1 MDLVDFSYLG
11 TAGVFVQLALLFFV
25 MGLLTRNE
33 LGLRLL
39 LLIGSM
45 FYITYYYHVTDVPL
59 WDAIWTSSVI
69 AACNI
74 FMICVI
80 LRERSTVGMKAEMI
94 ALYQSFPTLN
104 PGQFRRVMKQAKW
117 VTALEETEICTQGIQ
132 PDYLYLLT
140 HGSAKLVRDDRSVF
154 IGSGNFVG
162 EISFLIDGP
171 ATATVVAPKGSEY
184 VQWRRNELCA
194 LMGKSLRLSNALS
207 ALFNKDIARKL
218 AVSWPQNPPDA

>member
-1 MDLVDFSYLG
+1 MLDLSYLG
-11 TAGVFVQLALLFFV
+11 TAGIFVQLALLFYV
-25 MGLLTRNE
+25 LGLLTRNE
-33 LGLRLL
+33 MALRLL
-39 LLIGSM
+39 LLIGSI
-45 FYITYYYHVTDVPL
+45 FYIAYYYYVSDTPL

-74 FMICVI
+74 IMILVI
-80 LRERSTVGMKAEMI
+80 LRERSTLGMKPDMI

-117 VTALEETEICTQGIQ
+117 VIAPEDTEICTQGIQ
-132 PDYLYLLT
+132 PEHLFLLT
-140 HGSAKLVRDDRSVF
+140 HGPAKLVRDERSVF

-184 VQWRRNELCA
+184 VQWKRTDLIA
-194 LMGKSLRLSNALS
+194 LMEKSLKLSNALG

-218 AVSWPQNPPDA
+218 AVSWPEKPDAA

>member
-1 MDLVDFSYLG
+1 MDLSYLG
-11 TAGVFVQLALLFFV
+11 TAGIFVQLALLFYV

-39 LLIGSM
+39 LLIGSF
-45 FYITYYYHVTDVPL
+45 FYIIYYYYVSDAPL
-59 WDAIWTSSVI
+59 WDAIWTSAVI

-74 FMICVI
+74 VMICVN
-80 LRERSTVGMKAEMI
+80 LRERSTLGMKPDMI

-104 PGQFRRVMKQAKW
+104 PGQFRRVMRQAKW
-117 VTALEETEICTQGIQ
+117 IVATEDTEICSQGIQ
-132 PDYLYLLT
+132 PEYLFLLT
-140 HGSAKLVRDDRSVF
+140 QGPAKLVRDERSVF

-162 EISFLIDGP
+162 EISYLIDGP

-184 VQWRRNELCA
+184 VQWKRTDLTD
-194 LMGKSLRLSNALS
+194 LMEKSHKLSNALS

-218 AVSWPQNPPDA
+218 AVSWPEKPDDA